1 VPARNHLAL
10 PEPVEDPFEDLR
22 RLVLA
27 LPPDELAAFAARLD
41 PEDLS
46 LLEAAAESV
55 TAAGWRS
62 HPAEMA
68 GFLDPTFRRPRHV
81 DHLSRKFREAADGTS
96 RRQIWNLPGRYGKS
110 TIVQWGG
117 TWLFD
122 RTEGRARLI
131 FVSYGQTLANENADG
146 VRSRLRQYAGVLR
159 TQLRQDRQAIN
170 RFVTDAGG
178 GLLAAGIN
186 ASITGFGANA
196 EGGIII
202 DDPFK
207 NWQEAHSENKREH
220 VWNQYR
226 GTIRNRLDEEAG
238 FIIVVHHRVHED
250 DLTAKL
256 LAEMGKDE
264 YGDDWDLVS
273 LPAIAVE
280 GDPLGR
286 APGEAL
292 DPEIRPIEDVRRRA
306 AGLGSYL
313 ASSLEQ
319 QDPSPEE
326 GTDIKRAWF
335 RIEDAL
341 PPSFDDA
348 CTSWD
353 LKLKDKEAGDYVVG
367 QAWWRVAGGY
377 WLVDQVRGQYDH
389 ATTQNAIA
397 LLAVRRPEIKT
408 HVIEYAGSADE
419 VIPEI
424 RRKRPGYEV
433 SDEVATRLGMT
444 EAERSAVQEL
454 RRRGMS
460 GIVPKKVGGEGSKR
474 VRARNFIVPNAE
486 AGDIYLQE
494 HAPYLAALLDELAA
508 FPNGAHD
515 DQVDTMSQAIGRLST
530 GQASA
535 TVPTGSVP
543 KPSPARAAGRARIAR
558 GPAVAGN
565 RRRRT

>member
-1 VPARNHLAL
+1 MPARSGPAL
-10 PEPVEDPFEDLR
+10 PPPADDPFEDLR
-22 RLVLA
+22 RLVIA
-27 LPPDELAAFAARLD
+27 LPPDDLAAFAARLD
-41 PEDLS
+41 PDDLS

-68 GFLDPTFRRPRHV
+68 SFLDPSFRRPPHV
-81 DHLSRKFREAADGTS
+81 EFLSRKFREAADGES

-110 TIVQWGG
+110 TLIQWGG

-131 FVSYGQTLANENADG
+131 FISYGQTLANENADG
-146 VRSRLRQYAGVLR
+146 VRERLRQHAGVLR
-159 TQLRQDRQAIN
+159 TQLRRDRQAIN
-170 RFVTDAGG
+170 RFVTDADG

-196 EGGIII
+196 LGGIVI

-207 NWQEAHSENKREH
+207 NWQEAHSESRRDH

-226 GTIRNRLDEEAG
+226 GTIRNRLDEEDG

-250 DLTAKL
+250 DLTARL

-264 YGDDWDLVS
+264 FGDEWDLVS
-273 LPAIAVE
+273 LPAIAVDD
-280 GDPLGR
+280 DPLGR
-286 APGEAL
+286 QPGEAL
-292 DPEIRPIEDVRRRA
+292 DPEVRPIEDVRRRA

-313 ASSLEQ
+313 ASALEQ
-319 QDPSPEE
+319 QDPTPEE
-326 GTDIKRAWF
+326 GSDIKRAWF
-335 RIEDAL
+335 RIEDAE
-341 PPSFDDA
+341 PPAFDDA

-377 WLVDQVRGQYDH
+377 WLVEQVRGQFDH
-389 ATTQNAIA
+389 ATTANAIA
-397 LLAVRRPEIKT
+397 LLAVRRPEIKS
-408 HVIEYAGSADE
+408 HVIEAAGAADE
-419 VIPEI
+419 VVPEL
-424 RRKRPGYEV
+424 RRKRPDYEV
-433 SDEVATRLGMT
+433 TDEMATRLGMT
-444 EAERSAVQEL
+444 TVERAAVQDL

-460 GIVPKKVGGEGSKR
+460 GLIPKAVAGEGSKQ
-474 VRARNFIVPNAE
+474 VRARTYIVPNAE
-486 AGDIYLQE
+486 AGDVSLVDR
-494 HAPYLAALLDELAA
+494 PYLPALLDEVAA

-515 DQVDTMSQAIGRLST
+515 DQVDAMSQAIGRLST

-535 TVPTGSVP
+535 SVPQGSVP
-543 KPSPARAAGRARIAR
+543 RSRPGRSAATARVAR
-558 GPAVAGN
+558 GPSVAS